1 MAIRGRGSRGIDRQS
16 VPRSAQADPVAARS
30 AAQRQACDSVQRR
43 SSPGHRQNN
52 HHQEMTATAG
62 RSLGGNAAL
71 ATGLGVI
78 TMLLAGCSLQPLQ
91 ELMRQGHGATVDCLH
106 GERAQTDGDELRCE
120 DWSYVRANYLKGGR

>member
-1 MAIRGRGSRGIDRQS
+1 MVIRGRGSRPIDHHILGAS
-16 VPRSAQADPVAARS
+16 QADPVAAGS
-30 AAQRQACDSVQRR
+30 GQRHG
-43 SSPGHRQNN
+43 SPGHRQNN
-52 HHQEMTATAG
+52 NQEITATAG

-71 ATGLGVI
+71 ATGLGLI